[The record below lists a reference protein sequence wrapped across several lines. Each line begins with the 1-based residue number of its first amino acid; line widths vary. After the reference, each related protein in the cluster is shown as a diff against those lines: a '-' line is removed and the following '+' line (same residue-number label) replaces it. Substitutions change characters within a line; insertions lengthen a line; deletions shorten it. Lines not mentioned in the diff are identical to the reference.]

1 MKRLTF
7 ILIFTPVIICRPKR
21 QAQCVTA
28 GPDQSI
34 CQGGATDILRGSLGG
49 DVTSA
54 VWTSDA
60 GGTFTNNGG
69 GTPDIANLVTNR
81 LEFTGTAT
89 LTLTAIGWNMFPI
102 DCDPKK

>member
-7 ILIFTPVIICRPKR
+7 ILIFTLYNFAGKAE
-21 QAQCVTA
+21 AQCVTA

-54 VWTSDA
+54 VWTSDD

-69 GTPDIANLVTNR
+69 GTPDIAIGHHR
-81 LEFTGTAT
+81 LDSRETAT
-89 LTLTAIGWNMFPI
+89 LTLTAIDGTCSPLI
-102 DCDPKK
+102 VTEK